1 MKAPH
6 TFPRPDFVPVEPKV
20 GEPWSREYN
29 QYDEGARYFY
39 RYSAHDLTLFW
50 TAPTIAEITGLRDAD
65 VEVGLFS
72 HGPAAFLLYK
82 IKNVCEWS
90 DASFN
95 VHLVPEADRE
105 LPEEAPGDRARF
117 KLTLV
122 DAEDGIV
129 RARRILSLDKVMTQ
143 ALKHTMREQADAPF
157 NRLIHDAAVAEV
169 HARYQD
175 SDALAAVAE
184 VVEPALG

>member
-1 MKAPH
+1 MQAPH
-6 TFPRPDFVPVEPKV
+6 TFPRPDHVPAEPAV
-20 GEPWSREYN
+20 GEPWSAEFKR
-29 QYDEGARYFY
+29 YDEGVRYVY
-39 RYSAHDLTLFW
+39 RYGAHELTLFW
-50 TAPTIAEITGLRDAD
+50 IAPTLAEITGLRDAD

-82 IKNVCEWS
+82 VKNVCEWS

-95 VHLVPEADRE
+95 VHLVPQGELE
-105 LPEEAPGDRARF
+105 LPAEAPGDRARL

-129 RARRILSLDKVMTQ
+129 RSRRILSLDKVMTQ
-143 ALKHTMREQADAPF
+143 ALKHAMREQAATPF
-157 NRLIHDAAVAEV
+157 NRLIYDAAVQEV

-184 VVEPALG
+184 VVEAALG

>member
-1 MKAPH
+1 MNEPH
-6 TFPRPDFVPVEPKV
+6 TFARPEVLPKEPKI
-20 GEPWSREYN
+20 GERWSAEFN
-29 QYDEGARYFY
+29 SYDEGVRYVY
-39 RYSAHDLTLFW
+39 RYGAHELTLFW
-50 TAPTIAEITGLRDAD
+50 TAPTSAEIAGLRDAD

-82 IKNVCEWS
+82 IRNVCEWS

-95 VHLVPEADRE
+95 VHLVPEGELE
-105 LPEEAPGDRARF
+105 LPDEEPGDRARL

-122 DAEDGIV
+122 DADDGIV
-129 RARRILSLDKVMTQ
+129 RSRRILSLDKVMTQ
-143 ALKHTMREQADAPF
+143 ALKHVMREQSAAPF
-157 NRLIHDAAVAEV
+157 NRLIYDAAVQEV

-175 SDALAAVAE
+175 SDALAEVAE

>member
-1 MKAPH
+1 MKEPH
-6 TFPRPDFVPVEPKV
+6 TFAAPDFVPREPAV
-20 GEPWSREYN
+20 GERWSDEHNR
-29 QYDEGARYFY
+29 YDEGVRYVY
-39 RYSAHDLTLFW
+39 RFGAHELTLFW
-50 TAPTIAEITGLRDAD
+50 AAPTPAEVAGLRDAE

-95 VHLVPEADRE
+95 VNL
-105 LPEEAPGDRARF
+105 LPEGERDLPDEAPGDRARL

-143 ALKHTMREQADAPF
+143 ALKHAMSEQAGAHF
-157 NRLIHDAAVAEV
+157 NRLIYDAAVQEV
-169 HARYQD
+169 HARYKD
-175 SDALAAVAE
+175 SDALAIVAE

>member
-1 MKAPH
+1 MSGYH
-6 TFPRPDFVPVEPKV
+6 TFPRPDVVPKEPAV
-20 GEPWSREYN
+20 GEPWSTEFNR
-29 QYDEGARYFY
+29 YDEGVRYVY
-39 RYSAHDLTLFW
+39 RFGAHELTLFW
-50 TAPTIAEITGLRDAD
+50 AAPTSAEVTGLRDAD

-82 IKNVCEWS
+82 IRNVCEWS

-95 VHLVPEADRE
+95 AHLVPEGERE
-105 LPEEAPGDRARF
+105 LPNEAPGDRARL

-129 RARRILSLDKVMTQ
+129 RSRRILSLDKVMTQ
-143 ALKHTMREQADAPF
+143 ALKHALREQSGAPF
-157 NRLIHDAAVAEV
+157 NRLIYDAAVQEV

-175 SDALAAVAE
+175 SDALVAVAE
-184 VVEPALG
+184 VVEAALG

>member
-1 MKAPH
+1 MKALH
-6 TFPRPDFVPVEPKV
+6 TFPRPESLPPEPGV
-20 GEPWSREYN
+20 GERWSAEYN
-29 QYDEGARYFY
+29 RYDEGARYVY
-39 RYSAHDLTLFW
+39 RYGAHELTLFW
-50 TAPTIAEITGLRDAD
+50 NAPTQAEIAGLRDAD

-82 IKNVCEWS
+82 IRNVCEWS

-95 VHLVPEADRE
+95 VHLAPEAERE
-105 LPEEAPGDRARF
+105 LPAESPGDRARL

-122 DAEDGIV
+122 DAEDGVV

-143 ALKHTMREQADAPF
+143 ALKHAMREQDSAPF
-157 NRLIHDAAVAEV
+157 NRLIYDAAVQEV

-175 SDALAAVAE
+175 TDALAEVAE
-184 VVEPALG
+184 VVEAALG